1 MAYVDYYSKIQPV
14 NVFGAMQEAKQAR
27 AVAEQNRQT
36 LVENQLGLRQKEYDF
51 EKKKIADTF
60 KALNT
65 FSNEPE
71 ESKAAQ
77 WPTVR
82 AQIVSLNP
90 TMEQKLPK
98 DWMSDPVGNQSQ
110 LKSALKG
117 MSSLITPERITL
129 KTDEVIQERLPGG
142 EFKTIASGPKKPEEF
157 LKMVEIR
164 IGDTTYRIPEGRL
177 PSGSILSGQ
186 FVQNRKIPGAPA
198 IPVKEYF
205 AMYPN
210 DWPIDAEVVSGNTP
224 TAAAQPSVNS
234 LSKPP
239 AAPMAVPGQTELP
252 PRQLNVPSPT
262 NRASETNVGYGI
274 DENAMLQQQQIM
286 PTMGNM
292 MLRGAGAVMADEFA
306 PQPRNALVG
315 GMMPQPSQFAELMPA
330 GSAPNRFGSPGVEG
344 IDFAA
349 TGGRPKVEIVN
360 GVATYTAAPKPASQ
374 SQQRAT
380 WTKMTDAQ
388 LIADKQDPKRVVGY
402 ISSDN
407 EPKYIPIQSA
417 AQWRKEEAEARSA
430 EAGATKAEQEVEKKR
445 ADLVNF
451 LIGAK
456 EYRNILSQ
464 LQKQPGFDTGP
475 VDTFITSKTPL
486 GQRLIS
492 LKKLVGPQL
501 KAAQKVAGDQLTEA
515 EANQQLASLPDT
527 ETYMSNN
534 VFQVDT
540 LENYYLRLLGV
551 RAAVSS
557 QSEADA
563 LPPNTPFVDLNSV
576 PPKLYITP
584 PKGGYQK

>member
-1 MAYVDYYSKIQPV
+1 MIYQNPYQNIRTANIY
-14 NVFGAMQEAKQAR
+14 GARKQAGEDQL
-27 AVAEQNRQT
+27 AAQ
-36 LVENQLGLRQKEYDF
+36 ENQLSLQQKQNAF
-51 EKKKIADTF
+51 QKAKIVDTY

-65 FSNEPE
+65 FAEKSD

-82 AQIVSLNP
+82 AQIVSLSP
-90 TMEQKLPK
+90 EMEQGLPK

-110 LKSALKG
+110 LQAALEG
-117 MSSLITPERITL
+117 MSNFITPERITL
-129 KTDEVIQERLPGG
+129 RTDEVIQERLPGG

-224 TAAAQPSVNS
+224 TAAGQPSVNS
-234 LSKPP
+234 LSQPP
-239 AAPMAVPGQTELP
+239 DAPMAVPGQTELP
-252 PRQLNVPSPT
+252 PRNFNTPNPT
-262 NRASETNVGYGI
+262 NRAGETNVGYPI
-274 DENAMLQQQQIM
+274 DENAMMQQQQIM

-360 GVATYTAAPKPASQ
+360 GVATYTAAPKPVAKNETPVFRPLSPQEIIKEGQDPARVTGRISQ
-374 SQQRAT
+374 FGQIEWKDKKTPEQIKSEEAQGQSAT
-380 WTKMTDAQ
+380 AQ
-388 LIADKQDPKRVVGY
+388 AYESTGSAMKLRADKLTVLRGMKRYRQVLNKIGNQKVV
-402 ISSDN
+402 
-407 EPKYIPIQSA
+407 
-417 AQWRKEEAEARSA
+417 
-430 EAGATKAEQEVEKKR
+430 
-445 ADLVNF
+445 
-451 LIGAK
+451 
-456 EYRNILSQ
+456 
-464 LQKQPGFDTGP
+464 DTGP
-475 VDTFITSKTPL
+475 IDQFITKYTDL
-486 GQRLIS
+486 GSELDGLKESVGEQFLAAFKVKGDPATQDELEKKKAQLPVTGRRLYQNFNNLNMVEEYILAQVGVQAMIS
-492 LKKLVGPQL
+492 NDKEWK
-501 KAAQKVAGDQLTEA
+501 
-515 EANQQLASLPDT
+515 
-527 ETYMSNN
+527 
-534 VFQVDT
+534 
-540 LENYYLRLLGV
+540 
-551 RAAVSS
+551 
-557 QSEADA
+557 A
-563 LPPNTPFVDLNSV
+563 LPPNTKYIDLRDG
-576 PPKLYITP
+576 TP
-584 PKGGYQK
+584 RIRRALPGEQVK